1 MTHHPS
7 HTIARIIT
15 LLILIFNLISCSN
28 NEVETIDYK
37 DSYKLEG
44 GGNLVNAMVGE
55 PSNLIAMIAGDSAS
69 SVIAGNIFTSVV
81 RSAGSLRR

>member
-37 DSYKLEG
+37 DSYKLER
-44 GGNLVNAMVGE
+44 VE
-55 PSNLIAMIAGDSAS
+55 EI
-69 SVIAGNIFTSVV
+69 
-81 RSAGSLRR
+81 